1 MIATIRRIIE
11 QETKLAVPAARLT
24 PHANLYDLGLT
35 PFGAVLVLVAI
46 EREFKIELPRV
57 LLKRETAASIAS
69 IALAIE
75 SLRSPPVV
83 AETPRVAA

>member
-11 QETKLAVPAARLT
+11 QETKLAVPATRLT

-46 EREFKIELPRV
+46 EREFKIEFPRV

-69 IALAIE
+69 IALAID
-75 SLRSPPVV
+75 SPQPSPGVT
-83 AETPRVAA
+83 ETPRVAA